1 MKKLIEFVIAQQL
14 ATIEEYDTLV
24 SPLVEEFGI
33 EASLAQ
39 SIIEAIV
46 EWELDPNT
54 IDSLEEHL
62 TNRFPDFVTN

>member
-39 SIIEAIV
+39 SIIDTIV

-54 IDSLEEHL
+54 IETLEDFL
-62 TNRFPDFVTN
+62 TEKFPDFVTN

>member
-1 MKKLIEFVIAQQL
+1 MKKVIDFIIAQQL

-33 EASLAQ
+33 EASCAQ
-39 SIIEAIV
+39 SIIETVV

-54 IDSLEEHL
+54 IDSLEEL
-62 TNRFPDFVTN
+62 LIKRFPDFVTN